1 MKQDSKR
8 HKTQYYKLSSELRQ
22 TLIHLICLKGLKIKQ
37 AAQQLNIKY
46 SVAKSIFFYYRN
58 NMIRNKQSFYSA
70 KRCFYRKTTK
80 EIVIS
85 RIITQIAGEYVS
97 SKIVHQTTT
106 QVSM

>member
-22 TLIHLICLKGLKIKQ
+22 TLIHLICLKGKKIKQ

-58 NMIRNKQSFYSA
+58 NMIRNKQSAYLA
-70 KRCFYRKTTK
+70 KRCFYRTTTTK
-80 EIVIS
+80 VIVY
-85 RIITQIAGEYVS
+85 RIITQIAGEQVS

-106 QVSM
+106 QISL